1 MGYYKTNCRQAV
13 PRVVRGNDFTAMV
26 LVTRRVPSE
35 GGKETEP
42 VNLSRCTGI
51 TARRVTRL
59 GRRTEMGFS
68 IDGSY
73 LVVPFDDELPSGSYG
88 FEATG
93 KYANGRDW
101 ALRLMPGE
109 FVDIVEP
116 SSAGYTDGS
125 EERDVYEFAAVV
137 LGESMSEAQM
147 DRMNAAIETARAAA
161 EEAAGL
167 TEAMMSGEA
176 ERQANEE
183 RRKTAETGREDAE
196 RKRQL
201 EFEANENGRKTAEAA
216 RAEAEDERRK
226 AEAERQAAEK
236 LREDNVND
244 VRERVVTL
252 EDNAARY
259 AADGGPTARLLDK
272 DGGDIYPRLT
282 ADCLPAGGV
291 TMEKLGDDVAASLD
305 ETRRGLE
312 TAQARIG
319 GLEDKAAEVGG
330 KVATLDGDETV
341 EGSVRKRVK
350 DAVERLV
357 GAAPDTLDTLQKIA
371 EEMQNP
377 ESNAAKTV
385 LDQVSGKADK
395 ATTLGGYGI
404 TDAYTKAE
412 VDGLNAEAAEKYAPK
427 SSVPTKVS
435 ELANDA
441 GYLTEHQD
449 ISGKADK
456 GSTLAEYGIGD
467 AYAKEEADEMFVKR
481 SGAVLYYNEIKDL

>member
-176 ERQANEE
+176 ERQA
-183 RRKTAETGREDAE
+183 
-196 RKRQL
+196 
-201 EFEANENGRKTAEAA
+201 
-216 RAEAEDERRK
+216 
-226 AEAERQAAEK
+226 AEK

-244 VRERVVTL
+244 VRERVVT
-252 EDNAARY
+252 
-259 AADGGPTARLLDK
+259 
-272 DGGDIYPRLT
+272 
-282 ADCLPAGGV
+282 
-291 TMEKLGDDVAASLD
+291 
-305 ETRRGLE
+305 
-312 TAQARIG
+312 
-319 GLEDKAAEVGG
+319 LEDKAAEVGG

-385 LDQVSGKADK
+385 LDQVAGKADK

-412 VDGLNAEAAEKYAPK
+412 
-427 SSVPTKVS
+427 
-435 ELANDA
+435 
-441 GYLTEHQD
+441 
-449 ISGKADK
+449 
-456 GSTLAEYGIGD
+456 
-467 AYAKEEADEMFVKR
+467 ADEMFVKR
-481 SGAVLYYNEIKDL
+481 SGAVLYYNVIKDL

>member
-26 LVTRRVPSE
+26 LVTRHVPSE

-183 RRKTAETGREDAE
+183 RRKTAE
-196 RKRQL
+196 
-201 EFEANENGRKTAEAA
+201 AA
-216 RAEAEDERRK
+216 RAEAEAERRK

-467 AYAKEEADEMFVKR
+467 AYAKAEVDEMFVKR
-481 SGAVLYYNEIKDL
+481 SGAVLYYNVIKDL

>member
-26 LVTRRVPSE
+26 LVTRHVPSE

-183 RRKTAETGREDAE
+183 RRKTAE
-196 RKRQL
+196 
-201 EFEANENGRKTAEAA
+201 AA
-216 RAEAEDERRK
+216 RAEAEAERRK

-412 VDGLNAEAAEKYAPK
+412 VD
-427 SSVPTKVS
+427 
-435 ELANDA
+435 
-441 GYLTEHQD
+441 
-449 ISGKADK
+449 
-456 GSTLAEYGIGD
+456 
-467 AYAKEEADEMFVKR
+467 EMFVKR
-481 SGAVLYYNEIKDL
+481 SGAVLYYNVIKDL

>member
-26 LVTRRVPSE
+26 LVTRHVPSE

-176 ERQANEE
+176 ERQANE
-183 RRKTAETGREDAE
+183 
-196 RKRQL
+196 
-201 EFEANENGRKTAEAA
+201 NGRKT
-216 RAEAEDERRK
+216 

-467 AYAKEEADEMFVKR
+467 AYAKAEVDEMFVKR
-481 SGAVLYYNEIKDL
+481 SGAVLYYNVIKDL

>member
-26 LVTRRVPSE
+26 LVTRHVPSE

-176 ERQANEE
+176 ERQANE
-183 RRKTAETGREDAE
+183 
-196 RKRQL
+196 
-201 EFEANENGRKTAEAA
+201 NGRKTAEAA
-216 RAEAEDERRK
+216 RAEAEAERRK

-467 AYAKEEADEMFVKR
+467 AYAKAEVDEMFVKR
-481 SGAVLYYNEIKDL
+481 SGAVLYYNVIKDL

>member
-183 RRKTAETGREDAE
+183 RRKTAE
-196 RKRQL
+196 
-201 EFEANENGRKTAEAA
+201 AA
-216 RAEAEDERRK
+216 RAEAERRK

-467 AYAKEEADEMFVKR
+467 AYAKAEVDEMFVKR
-481 SGAVLYYNEIKDL
+481 SGAVLYYNVIKDL